1 MGRYRRDHSTARNE
15 EELRS
20 ESAEIRRLRAE
31 LRNARMEN
39 EFLKK
44 SSSVLREGAEV
55 TRKVRDHS
63 PPGAQLPGRTDVPVG
78 RSIEVRLLQ
87 LAQQAGVGDHHQKTQ
102 TGTFHQ
108 D

>member
-1 MGRYRRDHSTARNE
+1 MRVP
-15 EELRS
+15 
-20 ESAEIRRLRAE
+20 
-31 LRNARMEN
+31 
-39 EFLKK
+39 KK

-78 RSIEVRLLQ
+78 RSIEVRLPR
-87 LAQQAGVGDHHQKTQ
+87 AGGPGVDDHHQKTQ

>member
-1 MGRYRRDHSTARNE
+1 M
-15 EELRS
+15 
-20 ESAEIRRLRAE
+20 
-31 LRNARMEN
+31 
-39 EFLKK
+39 
-44 SSSVLREGAEV
+44 

-63 PPGAQLPGRTDVPVG
+63 PPGAQLPGRADVPVG

-87 LAQQAGVGDHHQKTQ
+87 LAQQAGVGDYYQKTQ

>member
-1 MGRYRRDHSTARNE
+1 MRVP
-15 EELRS
+15 
-20 ESAEIRRLRAE
+20 
-31 LRNARMEN
+31 
-39 EFLKK
+39 KK

-63 PPGAQLPGRTDVPVG
+63 PPGAQLPGRADVPVG

-87 LAQQAGVGDHHQKTQ
+87 LAQQAGVGDYYQKTQ
-102 TGTFHQ
+102 TDPFHQ